1 VDGVQM
7 KDIYQRI
14 DEILPKIT
22 QPAFRQNKGLGNEI
36 GFYVFDY
43 DPEYE
48 LLVRD
53 RVKFIKEKAKGA
65 YGLNIVEF
73 DLYEIIIEM
82 LDSKGY
88 LKKNFE
94 MEEKKGSEHVI
105 FKATKSTLRIT
116 EDDDVFVK
124 YIGER
129 LDGADIV
136 FLTGVG
142 KAWPIIRSHTILNNL
157 HRIVEEQPLVMFFPG
172 TYDGGSLMLFNSL
185 KDDNYYR
192 AFQLVDKY

>member
-1 VDGVQM
+1 M

-14 DEILPKIT
+14 DEILPKIVE
-22 QPAFRQNKGLGNEI
+22 PNFRKNKGLGNEI

-53 RVKFIKEKAKGA
+53 RTNFIREKAKSA

-73 DLYEIIIEM
+73 DLYEVILEI

-88 LKKNFE
+88 LQKNFQ
-94 MEEKKGSEHVI
+94 MEEKRGSEQV
-105 FKATKSTLRIT
+105 FTATKKALRLTL
-116 EDDDVFVK
+116 DNDLVVQ
-124 YIGER
+124 YIKDR
-129 LDGADIV
+129 LDGSDIV

-157 HRIVEEQPLVMFFPG
+157 HGIVEEQPLVMFFPG
-172 TYDGGSLMLFNSL
+172 NYDGGSLMLFNYL

-192 AFQLVDKY
+192 AFQLIDKY

>member
-1 VDGVQM
+1 M

-14 DEILPKIT
+14 DEILPKIID
-22 QPAFRQNKGLGNEI
+22 PSFRQNRGLGNEI

-43 DPEYE
+43 EPEYE

-53 RVKFIKEKAKGA
+53 RVRFIKEKVKSA
-65 YGLNIVEF
+65 YNLNIVEF
-73 DLYEIIIEM
+73 DLYEIILEI

-88 LKKNFE
+88 LEKNFQI
-94 MEEKKGSEHVI
+94 EEKKGSEYVLN
-105 FKATKSTLRIT
+105 ATKKTLRLTLDNDLI
-116 EDDDVFVK
+116 VK
-124 YIGER
+124 YIEDR
-129 LDGADIV
+129 LEGCDIV

-157 HRIVEEQPLVMFFPG
+157 HRIVENQPLVMFFPG
-172 TYDGGSLMLFNSL
+172 NYDGGTLMLFNIL

-192 AFQLVDKY
+192 AFPLVDRY

>member
-1 VDGVQM
+1 M
-7 KDIYQRI
+7 KDIYERI
-14 DEILPKIT
+14 DEILPKIID
-22 QPAFRQNKGLGNEI
+22 PNFRKNKGLGNEI

-43 DPEYE
+43 NPEDE

-53 RVKFIKEKAKGA
+53 RVEFIKEKAKGA

-82 LDSKGY
+82 LESKGY

-116 EDDDVFVK
+116 EDDDVFVR
-124 YIGER
+124 YIEER
-129 LDGADIV
+129 LDNVDIV
-136 FLTGVG
+136 FLTGIG

-157 HRIVEEQPLVMFFPG
+157 HRIVEKQPLVMFFPG
-172 TYDGGSLMLFNSL
+172 TYDGGTLMLFNNL

-192 AFQLVDKY
+192 AFPLVDKY

>member
-1 VDGVQM
+1 M
-7 KDIYQRI
+7 KDIYQRV
-14 DEILPKIT
+14 DEILPKIID
-22 QPAFRQNKGLGNEI
+22 PNFRQNKGLGNEI

-43 DPEYE
+43 EPEHE

-53 RVKFIKEKAKGA
+53 RVKFIKERAKGA

-73 DLYEIIIEM
+73 DLYDIILEI

-88 LKKNFE
+88 LQKNFE
-94 MEEKKGSEHVI
+94 MEEKKGSEYI
-105 FKATKSTLRIT
+105 LNATKKTLRLT
-116 EDDDVFVK
+116 LENDLVVK
-124 YIGER
+124 YIKDR
-129 LDGADIV
+129 LEDNDIV

-157 HRIVEEQPLVMFFPG
+157 HRVVEKQPLVMFFPG
-172 TYDGGSLMLFNSL
+172 NYDGGTLMLFNSL

-192 AFQLVDKY
+192 AFPLVERV

>member
-1 VDGVQM
+1 M
-7 KDIYQRI
+7 KDIYQRL

-22 QPAFRQNKGLGNEI
+22 EPAFMQNKGLGNEI

-43 DPEYE
+43 EPEYE

-53 RVKFIKEKAKGA
+53 RVEFIKEKAKGA
-65 YGLNIVEF
+65 YGLNIAHF
-73 DLYEIIIEM
+73 DLYEIILEILE
-82 LDSKGY
+82 SKGY

-94 MEEKKGSEHVI
+94 IEQKKGSEQV
-105 FKATKSTLRIT
+105 FNATKKTLRLT
-116 EDDDVFVK
+116 LDNDLVVG
-124 YIGER
+124 YIAER
-129 LDGADIV
+129 LDGNDIV

-157 HRIVEEQPLVMFFPG
+157 HRIVEKQPLIMFFPG
-172 TYDGGSLMLFNSL
+172 NYDGGSLMLFNHL

-192 AFQLVDKY
+192 AFQLIDKY

>member
-1 VDGVQM
+1 M
-7 KDIYQRI
+7 KDIYQRL
-14 DEILPKIT
+14 DEILPNIVEKKKKK
-22 QPAFRQNKGLGNEI
+22 NKGLGNEI

-43 DPEYE
+43 NPEEE

-53 RVKFIKEKAKGA
+53 RVKFIKEKAKSA

-73 DLYEIIIEM
+73 DLYEIIIET
-82 LDSKGY
+82 LIEFGY
-88 LKKNFE
+88 LERCFK
-94 MEEKKGSEHVI
+94 MEQDKGSEHVLL
-105 FKATKSTLRIT
+105 KAIKTCLRIT
-116 EDDDVFVK
+116 EDDDLFLE
-124 YIGER
+124 YIGSR
-129 LDGADIV
+129 LEGADIV

-172 TYDGGSLMLFNSL
+172 TYDGGTLMLFNQL

-192 AFQLVDKY
+192 AFQLIDKY

>member
-1 VDGVQM
+1 M
-7 KDIYQRI
+7 KDIYQRL
-14 DEILPKIT
+14 DEILPKIAE
-22 QPAFRQNKGLGNEI
+22 PNFRENKGLGNEV
-36 GFYVFDY
+36 GFYIFDY
-43 DPEYE
+43 NPEYE

-53 RVKFIKEKAKGA
+53 RVEFIKERAKLA
-65 YGLNIVEF
+65 NGLNIIEF
-73 DLYEIIIEM
+73 DLYDVIIEI

-94 MEEKKGSEHVI
+94 MEEKRGSEKV
-105 FKATKSTLRIT
+105 FNATKKALRLTL
-116 EDDDVFVK
+116 DNDLVVK
-124 YIGER
+124 YIEER
-129 LDGADIV
+129 IDGNDIV

-157 HRIVEEQPLVMFFPG
+157 HRIVEKQPLVMFFPG
-172 TYDGGSLMLFNSL
+172 NYDGGSLMLFDYL

>member
-1 VDGVQM
+1 M

-14 DEILPKIT
+14 DEILPKIIEPNFT
-22 QPAFRQNKGLGNEI
+22 ENKGLGNEV

-43 DPEYE
+43 EPENE

-53 RVKFIKEKAKGA
+53 RVEFIKEKAKNT

-73 DLYEIIIEM
+73 DLYDIILEI

-88 LKKNFE
+88 LEKNFE
-94 MEEKKGSEHVI
+94 MEMKKGSEYI
-105 FKATKSTLRIT
+105 LNATKKTLRLT
-116 EDDDVFVK
+116 LENDLVVQ
-124 YIGER
+124 YISEKLEGN
-129 LDGADIV
+129 DIV

-157 HRIVEEQPLVMFFPG
+157 HRIVEKQPLVLFFPG
-172 TYDGGSLMLFNSL
+172 NYDGGTLMLFNSL

-192 AFQLVDKY
+192 AFPLVDKY